1 MINSFDACQ
10 HGIERD
16 ANEFIYLFCQAVVH
30 YFVCLFIPPCLSVS
44 QQLINRIDQFLE
56 HRSSQ
61 YYMKGINCIR
71 VFREEAVK
79 VMLICENSFKL
90 KI

>member
-1 MINSFDACQ
+1 MINSLDVCQ
-10 HGIERD
+10 GGIERD
-16 ANEFIYLFCQAVVH
+16 ANNFIYLFCRGIVH
-30 YFVCLFIPPCLSVS
+30 SLVYLFIPPCLSVS

-56 HRSSQ
+56 HKSSQ

-71 VFREEAVK
+71 VFREEAMK
-79 VMLICENSFKL
+79 VMLICENPFKL